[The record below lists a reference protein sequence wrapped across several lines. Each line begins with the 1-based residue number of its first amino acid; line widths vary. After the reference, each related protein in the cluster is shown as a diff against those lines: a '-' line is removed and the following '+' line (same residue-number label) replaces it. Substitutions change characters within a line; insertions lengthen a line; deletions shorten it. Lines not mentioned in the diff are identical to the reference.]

1 MAKSVKKEKEPRKP
15 FVIPTIQEISDC
27 MFEYTKRKKINWPKG
42 FCDWYAEKFFNSYE
56 KSGWRLSAGKGGPV
70 KNWQACFKSEWVTL
84 KYSGDISMLDK
95 LTPKIKPVDRDTLDF
110 VNEILTEYRQNKDSI
125 DEIRTASCYEW
136 CKEQGF
142 FLRLTQDQRQEC
154 IEISKKDLTNARSCM
169 VRYLFD
175 YMVSNLLTFNYFFNE
190 VTQ

>member
-1 MAKSVKKEKEPRKP
+1 MVKKSEP
-15 FVIPTIQEISDC
+15 FVIPTIEEISDY
-27 MFEYTKRKKINWPKG
+27 MFEYSKKKKTNWHKV
-42 FCDWYAEKFFNSYE
+42 FCDWYAEKFWNAYNST
-56 KSGWRLSAGKGGPV
+56 GWKLSAGKGG
-70 KNWQACFKSEWVTL
+70 KMKSWTSAFKNNWQTL
-84 KYSGDISMLDK
+84 KYECVEMLQK
-95 LTPKIKPVDRDTLDF
+95 LTPKPKPVDRDTLDF